1 MNQRSSVVARNST
14 HAELHPVRLIQ
25 KSSLPAPAV
34 SPADRILRLQ
44 QMIGN
49 QAIQRLLK
57 AQAKLE
63 IGAANDVYEQEADRI
78 ADSAMQMPE
87 LTSGGAAT
95 GSARASKPN
104 IQRLCS
110 HCEEEEAH
118 RQPMQDDQREN
129 KLSRK
134 ASTDDKEEDKVS
146 HLGRTAIDR
155 VQSAVDSQMSGG
167 HPLPESSRAFFERR
181 MGHDFRHVRL
191 HTDKEASR
199 AADAI
204 HARAFTVGNHISF
217 AANEYAPDT
226 SAGQRLLAHEL
237 VHTVQQT
244 GQANAPRN
252 AQRSQVTQ
260 HIAPRVQG
268 KWRMDSMKVFPNMG
282 INYTDDHGYVDY
294 VSGVGMVYG
303 SASAK
308 QKTGFVHSQVGG
320 KAQIG
325 HSTMTR
331 YIFKNDGKDN
341 DFLQVLTHASV
352 NGNAKAD
359 TKFYGQSAAA
369 VWGEVAERTASNPTP
384 ERKLLFEPLKAVQ
397 GGGLSAATVGDLGT
411 VDAEIPIGE
420 GSISINIPLKKVEEG
435 NFAPFSVP
443 LDATHESPGG
453 ISEVEVMVGAYM
465 SAAADIETNV
475 FGLAPWLFGSN
486 ENHGLAAGMFQVNWE
501 SRTAPVAPKA
511 PDAPQKPGEPG
522 GGGHE
527 IGPTAAQCGMN
538 RSPTPSGKVKIEK
551 GPFKGKEVEYGDSP
565 RGKHTKVAD
574 CPVPAL
580 KRAANDRNPD
590 NYKGELKRFSQACQN
605 KDTSYGSQLANNASS
620 QSAYE
625 ALVKDALENGKE
637 RAGKYHHIA
646 KSDIG
651 VDVSS
656 RDETAKY
663 RVDVSITGQGAHVI
677 PLS

>member
-1 MNQRSSVVARNST
+1 MNQRCSVVAMNSA
-14 HAELHPVRLIQ
+14 HAELRPVSQIQ
-25 KSSLPAPAV
+25 RSSLPMPAV

-49 QAIQRLLK
+49 QAVQRLLN

-63 IGAANDVYEQEADRI
+63 IGTVEDVYEQEADRI
-78 ADSAMQMPE
+78 ADSTMQMPKS
-87 LTSGGAAT
+87 TSDGVAT
-95 GSARASKPN
+95 GSERVSKPN

-110 HCEEEEAH
+110 DCEEEAH
-118 RQPMQDDQREN
+118 RQPIQDDQREN

-134 ASTDDKEEDKVS
+134 ISADDKEEDQVS
-146 HLGRTAIDR
+146 RQRDTAGDG
-155 VQSAVDSQMSGG
+155 VQSTIDSQMSGG
-167 HPLPESSRAFFERR
+167 HRLPESSRAFFERR
-181 MGHDFRHVRL
+181 MGQDFRHVRL

-204 HARAFTVGNHISF
+204 NARAFTVGNHISF

-226 SAGQRLLAHEL
+226 TAGQRLLAHEL

-244 GQANAPRN
+244 GQTNAAFKAP
-252 AQRSQVTQ
+252 RSQVKQ

-268 KWRMDSMKVFPNMG
+268 KWRMDSMKTFPNMG

-308 QKTGFVHSQVGG
+308 QKTGWVHSQVGG

-325 HSTMTR
+325 HSTMIR

-352 NGNAKAD
+352 NGNAKAEA
-359 TKFYGQSAAA
+359 KYYGQSAAV
-369 VWGEVAERTASNPTP
+369 VWGQVAERTASNPTP
-384 ERKLLFEPLKAVQ
+384 ERKQLFDPVKA
-397 GGGLSAATVGDLGT
+397 GGVSAATVGDLGT

-420 GSISINIPLKKVEEG
+420 GSININIPLKRVEQG
-435 NFAPFSVP
+435 DFAPFSLP
-443 LDATHESPGG
+443 LDATHESPTG

-486 ENHGLAAGMFQVNWE
+486 ENHGLAAGMFRVNWE

-511 PDAPQKPGEPG
+511 PGAQQKPGEPG
-522 GGGHE
+522 GTTPGGQV
-527 IGPTAAQCGMN
+527 GPAAAQCGMS
-538 RSPTPSGKVKIEK
+538 RKPTPSGKVQIDK
-551 GPFKGKEVEYGDSP
+551 GPLKGKQVEYGDP

-574 CPVPAL
+574 CPVPDL

-620 QSAYE
+620 QSSYE

-637 RAGKYHHIA
+637 RAGKYHHTA

-663 RVDVSITGQGAHVI
+663 RVDVSSTGQGAHVI